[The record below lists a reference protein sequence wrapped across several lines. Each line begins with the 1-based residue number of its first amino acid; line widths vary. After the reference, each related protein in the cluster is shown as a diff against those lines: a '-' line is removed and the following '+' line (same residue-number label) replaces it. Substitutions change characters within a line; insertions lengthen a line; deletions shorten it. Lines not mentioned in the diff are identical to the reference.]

1 MIGQRVS
8 SGIPGL
14 DDVLFGGLM
23 KNQCY
28 LLVGS
33 AGTGKTILSLQ
44 WLRQGSLQGEK
55 GVYITLAEPEG
66 QIQQNVASF
75 NWRLEDVDLIDLTTQ
90 DGLPAR
96 LGEYSIFPPSEV
108 EQTPIWQSIYQTI
121 EERRPQRVVIDSLT
135 QLRYLSSDE
144 YQFRKQLLALVGFL
158 HRQECTA
165 LLVFEPSEL
174 DKEVS
179 VALAVDGIL
188 RLRMVISPNR
198 VIGLRSLQVEKLRG
212 SDFMS
217 GYHALRITGDG
228 MEIFPHHIEEPGQV
242 TPGQYVLSSGNREL
256 DELLGGGLE
265 SATTTLL
272 SGPPGVGKSTSCLQF
287 LTKAVQ
293 QNKRAILYSF
303 EESEEYIITRGRGIG
318 LPVDEAVASG
328 ALAIRRV
335 NPAKLY
341 PDEFLSLVRAAVEQ
355 DGREI
360 LALDSLRGY
369 SLAMEEFGTPI
380 AHIHN
385 LVTYLHRQGVT
396 TFLLYEVA
404 YITGDLR
411 ATEFGMSHL
420 ADNIIIFRYVEYAS
434 RVIKVIGCLKKRLS
448 GFQSELRELL
458 ITSSGMRVSEKLEHL
473 RGILTGVPSYM
484 PDEPSR

>member
-14 DDVLFGGLM
+14 DDILFGGLM
-23 KNQCY
+23 KDQCY

-33 AGTGKTILSLQ
+33 AGTGKTIFSLQ

-55 GVYITLAEPEG
+55 GIYITLAEPEG

-75 NWRLEDVDLIDLTTQ
+75 NWRLEEIDLIDLTSQ
-90 DGLPAR
+90 DEVPAR

-108 EQTPIWQSIYQTI
+108 EQTPIWQSIYQVV
-121 EERRPQRVVIDSLT
+121 EERRPQRIVIDSLT

-144 YQFRKQLLALVGFL
+144 YQFRKQLLALVSFL

-174 DKEVS
+174 DREVS

-217 GYHALRITGDG
+217 GYHALRITDEGIQ
-228 MEIFPHHIEEPGQV
+228 IFPHRIEEPGRII
-242 TPGQYVLSSGNREL
+242 PGQYMLSSGNQKL

-265 SATTTLL
+265 SGTTTLI
-272 SGPPGVGKSTSCLQF
+272 SGPAGVGKSTTCMQF
-287 LTKAVQ
+287 LTRAVQ
-293 QNKRAILYSF
+293 QNKRAILYTF
-303 EESEEYIITRGRGIG
+303 EESEEYIIKRSRGIG
-318 LPVDEAVASG
+318 LPIDEALASG
-328 ALAIRRV
+328 ALAIEVV
-335 NPAKLY
+335 NPARLY
-341 PDEFLSLVRAAVEQ
+341 PDEFLSMLRTVVEQ
-355 DGREI
+355 DEREV

-369 SLAMEEFGTPI
+369 SLVMEEFGTPV

-385 LVTYLHRQGVT
+385 LVTYLRRQAVT
-396 TFLLYEVA
+396 TFLLYEVE

-411 ATEFGMSHL
+411 ATEFAMSHL
-420 ADNIIIFRYVEYAS
+420 ADNIILFRYAEYAS
-434 RVIKVIGCLKKRLS
+434 RVIKVIGCLKKRLG

-458 ITSSGMRVSEKLEHL
+458 ITSSGIQVSEKLEHL
-473 RGILTGVPSYM
+473 RGILTGVPSYV
-484 PDEPSR
+484 PGEAPR